1 MVGNCGWIETHLLV
15 LAAHAHFLRRILVEM
30 FAEYSGRE
38 AALSA
43 DFTGASEMSSPMSS
57 WCCVGGVERR
67 RGEPDR
73 RALCLASS
81 AR

>member
-43 DFTGASEMSSPMSS
+43 DFTGASEMS
-57 WCCVGGVERR
+57 GVRR
-67 RGEPDR
+67 
-73 RALCLASS
+73 S
-81 AR
+81 